1 MWNIGSIKPLNNSYI
16 FLCILT
22 CLCLVTF
29 PSNTNA
35 QNNGPSMTVS
45 ETELLIGTT
54 FIVEIRLPFNQ
65 NLNSSDIPIIGSADF
80 LSERRGSQ
88 TSIINSRRFQ
98 EYYYAFQFRALEEEG
113 EIVVGP
119 LTVSYGGQDYVFEEK
134 VIQVKSKEEF
144 GIQEFEL
151 PEWGNISHPISDDI
165 SSLRSFVGTYFS
177 ALEVPDKIY
186 EGQVFPAITYFFK
199 KNEDTIQWPSA
210 GDMYNKSQS
219 DFIQVEEFSVR
230 NTQNQH
236 QYAGE
241 NNEFIGVP
249 AYGEFVYPIKS
260 GKMTVEGVSI
270 PIGESSRRFF
280 RFNKLFDL
288 QAPSREIEV
297 LPLPDPGVNVNSRFV
312 GDTVY
317 IAENF
322 QADDVEVG
330 DLVEL
335 NIMLSGTAYLKP
347 VSLNVPEDIPG
358 LLHVSTNSNFEKRSQ
373 GEYPIRTEKSFKIQY
388 QVLEP
393 GTIEIP
399 SMEFAIFNPDTEE
412 YSFKSTK
419 AYTIEAAGSKVE
431 VESLTASA
439 DDPNDLPQNE
449 EPLPE
454 VEKATTLPPVGLEE
468 YQSAKQKP
476 FKLAGENKVVYYTA
490 NTVAVSM
497 SAMWFLFFGFIKP
510 SQWYQNRNKKA
521 LKIKEIEHEF
531 DQAKAAA
538 KNENLDE
545 FYQKTDSFLYL
556 FFDHKYGI
564 NIRSYEEIDLK
575 QKLDELVGDEQAAR
589 VVQFRSELETYRY
602 APDASQ
608 ENLENHLDVL
618 QTFLDSIIT
627 EEKS

>member
-1 MWNIGSIKPLNNSYI
+1 MLNKFFIQLFDNKYLVFGLLT
-16 FLCILT
+16 FLCLFS
-22 CLCLVTF
+22 LQN
-29 PSNTNA
+29 SANA
-35 QNNGPSMTVS
+35 QSNAPSMTVS
-45 ETELLIGTT
+45 ENEILVGTT
-54 FIVEIRLPFNQ
+54 FVVEIRLPFNQ
-65 NLNSSDIPIIGSADF
+65 NLNSSDIPIKGSAEF

-98 EYYYAFQFRALEEEG
+98 EYYYAFQFRALKED
-113 EIVVGP
+113 EIIIGP
-119 LTVSYGGQDYVFEEK
+119 LTVDYSGQEYVFNEII
-134 VIQVKSKEEF
+134 IQVKSREDF
-144 GIQEFEL
+144 GIQEFEI
-151 PEWGNISHPISDDI
+151 PEWGNISHPVSDNISA
-165 SSLRSFVGTYFS
+165 LRSFVGTYFS

-199 KNEDTIQWPSA
+199 KNDDSIKWPSA

-236 QYAGE
+236 KYAGD
-241 NNEFIGVP
+241 NNEFVGVP

-270 PIGESSRRFF
+270 PIGESSRSFF

-288 QAPSREIEV
+288 VAPTREIEV
-297 LPLPDPGVNVNSRFV
+297 LPLPDTGVKVNSRFI

-322 QADDVEVG
+322 QADNVEVG
-330 DLVEL
+330 DLIEL
-335 NIMLSGTAYLKP
+335 NVMLSGTAYLKP

-358 LLHVSTNSNFEKRSQ
+358 LLHVSTTSNFEKRSQ
-373 GEYPIRTEKSFKIQY
+373 GEFPLRTEKSFKIEY

-393 GTIEIP
+393 GTIEMP

-419 AYTIEAAGSKVE
+419 SYTFEATGSKVE

-439 DDPNDLPQNE
+439 GDSNNLPESE

-454 VEKATTLPPVGLEE
+454 VETATTLPPVGLEE
-468 YQSAKQKP
+468 YQKAKQES
-476 FKLAGENKVVYYTA
+476 FELAGENKVVYYTA

-497 SAMWFLFFGFIKP
+497 SMMWFLFFGFIKP
-510 SQWYQNRNKKA
+510 SRWYQNRNKKA

-531 DQAKAAA
+531 DQVKSAA
-538 KNENLDE
+538 KKNDLDQ
-545 FYQKTDSFLYL
+545 FFQKTDSFLYL
-556 FFDHKYGI
+556 FFDHKYDI
-564 NIRSYEEIDLK
+564 NIRGYEETDL
-575 QKLDELVGDEQAAR
+575 QTKLTELVDEEKADQII
-589 VVQFRSELETYRY
+589 QIRSELETYRY
-602 APDASQ
+602 APDAAQ
-608 ENLENHLDVL
+608 ESLERHLDVL
-618 QTFLDSIIT
+618 QSLLELIK
-627 EEKS
+627 EEEES